1 MIGRLR
7 GAFGGE
13 ISRDAADAAVGRGM
27 ADVLAALDTVV
38 DDDAA
43 LRRIYAR
50 HGGNVPC
57 GTGGSSATVA
67 DKVCARTGTAG
78 RAISPARAT
87 GSAPSHRRLALCSA
101 AGAAAALT
109 AAAVTLTVIGVPG
122 ARQHATGRPAG
133 LAAYVVKRVDSALS
147 AAGPAAIAQMTVVT
161 RSGGMSGGVLNTAE
175 EWSYGDRWRAV
186 TYSAAG
192 HLVYDEGV
200 AATSV
205 YTVVSYLTRTWAR
218 QHRLGHAAALAP
230 GPRGCAPL
238 VAALPLLFQPGPP
251 GTSVAASWLP
261 ATVARSLR
269 AAVSCGALTVAGRR
283 RVDGKDVIELTSR
296 PDSMIPETIWVSRG
310 TYLPVRVIVR
320 PVLGTSGPL
329 QTADISW
336 LPLTAQNLAR
346 LAVPIPAGFREIPL
360 ARAVTPSMQRVPG

>member
-1 MIGRLR
+1 MIRRLR
-7 GAFGGE
+7 SAFGGE
-13 ISRDAADAAVGRGM
+13 TSGDVADAAVGRGM
-27 ADVLAALDTVV
+27 AGVLTALDNVI

-57 GTGGSSATVA
+57 GTGGSCATGA
-67 DKVCARTGTAG
+67 DKVCAATGTPG
-78 RAISPARAT
+78 PGISPVRP
-87 GSAPSHRRLALCSA
+87 GRSAPSHRRAALCSV

-109 AAAVTLTVIGVPG
+109 AAVVTLTVIGVPG
-122 ARQHATGRPAG
+122 AHQHATGRPAG
-133 LAAYVVKRVDSALS
+133 LAAYVVKRVDSALN

-161 RSGGMSGGVLNTAE
+161 RSGGMSGGVLKTAE

-200 AATSV
+200 AASAV
-205 YTVVSYLTRTWAR
+205 YTVVSYRTHTWAR
-218 QHRLGHAAALAP
+218 QHGLGHPAALAP
-230 GPRGCAPL
+230 GPRGCAPV

-251 GTSVAASWLP
+251 GISASASWLP
-261 ATVARSLR
+261 ATIARALR
-269 AAVSCGALTVAGRR
+269 AAVSCGALAVAGPR

-296 PDSMIPETIWVSRG
+296 PDSMIPETVWVSRG

-320 PVLGTSGPL
+320 PVLGSSGPL

-336 LPLTAQNLAR
+336 LPLTAQNLAK
-346 LAVPIPAGFREIPL
+346 LAVPIPAGFREVPV
-360 ARAVTPSMQRVPG
+360 AEAVTPSMQRVPS